1 MTKEL
6 KKQDEV
12 VREDNLPRYRQPADI
27 LEREDGFHI
36 FMDVP
41 GVSKEE
47 LAIDLNE
54 NELVVSGRSCPE
66 PAEGEKFIEVEFGGC
81 EYRRAFKLS
90 NTVDREGIKAHVNN
104 GVLELH
110 LPKAQKAQPKRI
122 EIKAG

>member
-1 MTKEL
+1 MSNEL
-6 KKQDEV
+6 KKQDEIV
-12 VREDNLPRYRQPADI
+12 HEDTLPRYRQPADI

-41 GVSKEE
+41 GVSKDE

-54 NELVVSGRSCPE
+54 NELVVSGRSCAE
-66 PAEGEKFIEVEFGGC
+66 PAENEKYIEVEFGGC

-90 NTVDREGIKAHVNN
+90 NTVDRENIKAHVNN

-110 LPKAQKAQPKRI
+110 LPKAEKAQPKRI